1 MQWSVCVCVQQSG
14 DLSQWLLGG
23 IISNVISIF
32 NSSMLAAGGVKA
44 HMRHNSEGTFQH
56 FGEMKTHS

>member
-1 MQWSVCVCVQQSG
+1 MCAEECVCSEVCVQWSG

-23 IISNVISIF
+23 IISNIISIF

-44 HMRHNSEGTFQH
+44 RIRHNSEGLLSVSV
-56 FGEMKTHS
+56 E

>member
-1 MQWSVCVCVQQSG
+1 MQWGG

-23 IISNVISIF
+23 IISNIISIF
-32 NSSMLAAGGVKA
+32 NGSMLAAGGVKA
-44 HMRHNSEGTFQH
+44 HIRHNSEGTFQR